1 MDKRDELSSSMT
13 RFYTDGAGKE
23 WGIPDSR
30 GQHIKRMMA
39 CKLGDEF
46 HRVLVVKILSGDVV
60 NVFYLDYGNSGD
72 VQVADLRL
80 LHKDFLALPAQV
92 VSVRLWGVQEPQGKA
107 EGALKRLLE
116 KLNDGNYYGFACTK
130 VQVKEGPRRR
140 WSGSMEENGSRPAV
154 ILQDIRDGKSI
165 AHSLLMENQA
175 TLDMNDF
182 KDYVDGK
189 LEYLD
194 TVAFVDESSIEH
206 RRQLQIF
213 IQEAWEASS
222 IRIKKDFVVSR
233 PKLQILSFGG
243 RSKATIIDIEEN
255 NDSEDE
261 EVLQSLRK
269 VEDRVQVETSRPKL
283 RVRVGVGKV
292 VSTPST
298 SDSVG
303 NCPSYCPQQSRLAQD
318 ESFLEENNCCLGI
331 RVSRPKLRKRDI
343 VSPGSEDSGVYDD
356 AEDNTSL
363 SSLHIQKQR
372 VCRFIKVGPC
382 CAE

>member
-1 MDKRDELSSSMT
+1 M
-13 RFYTDGAGKE
+13 
-23 WGIPDSR
+23 
-30 GQHIKRMMA
+30 
-39 CKLGDEF
+39 
-46 HRVLVVKILSGDVV
+46 VVKILSADVV
-60 NVFYLDYGNSGD
+60 NVFYMDYGNSGD
-72 VQVADLRL
+72 VQVVDLRL

-116 KLNDGNYYGFACTK
+116 NLNDGNYYGFACTK

-175 TLDMNDF
+175 TLDM
-182 KDYVDGK
+182 KDYDVDGK

-213 IQEAWEASS
+213 IKEAWEAST

-261 EVLQSLRK
+261 EVVQSLRK
-269 VEDRVQVETSRPKL
+269 VEDRVQVKTFRPKL

-292 VSTPST
+292 VSAPST
-298 SDSVG
+298 SDSV
-303 NCPSYCPQQSRLAQD
+303 AQD
-318 ESFLEENNCCLGI
+318 ERFLEENNCCLRI